1 MGHVHLELV
10 VGTRVQVTYVEGRTR
25 GGDVGEQCSVL
36 EIHLLERIVWY
47 PYTARKLLEKKK
59 CCDLM
64 LGGLVYACI
73 SRRFQLS
80 INIF

>member
-47 PYTARKLLEKKK
+47 PYTARKLLEKKSVVIS
-59 CCDLM
+59 CWAGWYM
-64 LGGLVYACI
+64 LVFPDA
-73 SRRFQLS
+73 SSSQ
-80 INIF
+80 